1 LTVNAQKQSGIVYSE
16 HEGITKTKAA
26 WAAFLKGDKD
36 KFLSFFADSVWNGNN
51 GLVEKKSQRTVCRN
65 NGMVE

>member
-36 KFLSFFADSVWNGNN
+36 KFLSFLQILFGTGITD
-51 GLVEKKSQRTVCRN
+51 
-65 NGMVE
+65 